1 MYQSK
6 QSPVTIKS
14 TLPSPIVQTNKNK
27 IHEQLKADSDH
38 ECEKKSGPQNHS
50 KQIQIMT
57 VWKKSTN
64 SSKQT
69 RSVYNW

>member
-50 KQIQIMT
+50 KQIMT
-57 VWKKSTN
+57 V
-64 SSKQT
+64 
-69 RSVYNW
+69 